1 MSTRIPFICVLAAAL
16 LGSGLAQAATAP
28 AAAPVPHGDVVK
40 GKATFNQQCML
51 CHSSVAGQEGAAP
64 SLFGVVMRRAASDP
78 GYPGYS
84 RALKA
89 SGLTWT
95 TGNLNSFLS
104 GPAKLV
110 PGTAMPITVNA
121 PQDRANII
129 AYLASLKGTH

>member
-1 MSTRIPFICVLAAAL
+1 MSIRISVVSAMAAAL
-16 LGSGLAQAATAP
+16 LGAGLAQAATAP
-28 AAAPVPHGDVVK
+28 LPPGNAVK
-40 GKATFNQQCML
+40 GKAMFNQQCML
-51 CHSSVAGQEGAAP
+51 CHSAAAGQEGAAP
-64 SLFGVVMRRAASDP
+64 TLFGVVGRKAATDP
-78 GYPGYS
+78 GFPGYS

-95 TGNLNSFLS
+95 AANLNTFLA